1 MNPESPCVDAF
12 AISVR
17 GLCKSLGMKFALGP
31 LTLNIRQGAICA
43 LVGPNGAGKTT
54 LMSLLMGLR
63 QADAGSARVLGYD
76 VAESE
81 VDVKRHV
88 AYVSPDVSY
97 SAWETVGR
105 TIDFIS
111 GFYPDWSDERCA
123 RLLGSFGLRRSEH
136 VDALSFGSRV
146 KLAILLALS
155 RDPRLLLL
163 DEPAAGL
170 DTVARQQLFGELLH
184 FMRDERRTIV
194 ISSHQLSEVERLADH
209 VAVMQAGQVIACG
222 AIPDL
227 LERYRQLDI
236 ELPDDSARHGMPERL
251 QILAQDRRRA
261 RVLLDTAS
269 SQRQVLAR
277 LGIEVISESALTLEE
292 LVVALTKT
300 GTARWQPKFA

>member
-1 MNPESPCVDAF
+1 MNSQSPCVDAF
-12 AISVR
+12 AVSVR
-17 GLCKSLGMKFALGP
+17 GLRKSLGMKFALGP
-31 LTLNIRQGAICA
+31 LTLNIRQGVICA

-54 LMSLLMGLR
+54 LMSLLMGMR

-76 VAESE
+76 VTASE

-97 SAWETVGR
+97 SAWGTVGR

-111 GFYPDWSDERCA
+111 GFYPDWSAERCA
-123 RLLGSFGLRRSEH
+123 RLLGSFGLQRGEH

-146 KLAILLALS
+146 KLATLLALS
-155 RDPRLLLL
+155 RDARLLLL

-170 DTVARQQLFGELLH
+170 DTLARQQLFGELLH
-184 FMRDERRTIV
+184 FMRNEQRTIV

-227 LERYRQLDI
+227 LERYRQLDV
-236 ELPDDSARHGMPERL
+236 ELPDESARHGMTECL
-251 QILAQDRRRA
+251 QILARDRRRA

-269 SQRQVLAR
+269 SQRQFLAR

-300 GTARWQPKFA
+300 GTARWQPSFA